1 MRAVLQR
8 WLWLPRPV
16 RARAHA
22 LLRVVLASLWI
33 TGAAQA
39 SDLAQKLHGPHHILL
54 IRHALAPGVGDP
66 AHFSLQD
73 CNTQRNLN
81 DEGRAQAKAI
91 GVWLKGQGLGT
102 AQVLTSPWCR
112 CQDTARLMD
121 VGPVTVEPSL
131 SSFFDQMQRAKS
143 ANQALQAMLAQRL
156 KSKGQ
161 QALILVTHHVNIF
174 EFMGQNI
181 GSGDMVLAQ
190 IKPNGQVLGHQVIPS
205 PR

>member
-1 MRAVLQR
+1 MTRRKPLFQKLLLACV
-8 WLWLPRPV
+8 
-16 RARAHA
+16 A
-22 LLRVVLASLWI
+22 LCLAGL
-33 TGAAQA
+33 AQA

-54 IRHALAPGVGDP
+54 IRHALAPGMGDP

-73 CNTQRNLN
+73 CSTQRNLN

-91 GVWLKGQGLGT
+91 GAWLKRQGL
-102 AQVLTSPWCR
+102 ASALVLASPWCR

-121 VGPVTVEPSL
+121 LGPVVVEPSL
-131 SSFFDQMQRAKS
+131 ASFFNEMHTAKS
-143 ANQALQAMLAQRL
+143 ANQALQAMVAQRL
-156 KSKGQ
+156 KTKGQ
-161 QALILVTHHVNIF
+161 QALVLVTHHVNIY

-190 IKPNGQVLGHQVIPS
+190 VKPNGQVLSHQVIPS